1 MPVYH
6 SKRLKLNPIKMK
18 PDLNGNVLDSADNPE
33 ELCIKYPEQLLKIKE
48 KLALAESLASASL
61 LTSPA
66 AKRRLQARKLELGLG
81 DEPGYVPPKDL
92 LLYLVRMGSFSSAP
106 KIPNEDIQDRDV
118 DLPEKMSKQE
128 LLSFCDR
135 ELDTEDKLVER
146 SFTPVDKRTHRN
158 NDEETNDSKVR
169 ILQWNVLSQALGQ
182 NNDNFVCCPDEALD
196 WKRRRFQMVQEIVLH
211 NPDVIC
217 LQEVDHF
224 EFLKKTLTTQGYSGT
239 FFPKP
244 DSPCVYIKG
253 NNGPDGCAIFYR
265 TDKYDLISTETRIL
279 EVWRVQSNQVAV
291 LLVLRNKKTQE
302 EICIATTHLKARN
315 GALLSTLRNEQG
327 KDLLDFVSTHACGRP
342 VILCGDFNAEPTE
355 PIYNTV
361 MNHETLGLTSAYR
374 HRTANNQEPQ
384 YTTWKIREEGEV
396 CHTIDYVFYS
406 QDKFDVEAV
415 LDMPSGEQI
424 GRDRIPSLRY
434 PSDHFSLVCDLT
446 LKK

>member
-1 MPVYH
+1 
-6 SKRLKLNPIKMK
+6 MK

-182 NNDNFVCCPDEALD
+182 RCTADFVNDKKKIIIIIILIIITD
-196 WKRRRFQMVQEIVLH
+196 WFHQYCFLSFR
-211 NPDVIC
+211 VI
-217 LQEVDHF
+217 
-224 EFLKKTLTTQGYSGT
+224 
-239 FFPKP
+239 
-244 DSPCVYIKG
+244 
-253 NNGPDGCAIFYR
+253 
-265 TDKYDLISTETRIL
+265 
-279 EVWRVQSNQVAV
+279 QVAV

>member
-1 MPVYH
+1 
-6 SKRLKLNPIKMK
+6 MK

-182 NNDNFVCCPDEALD
+182 RC
-196 WKRRRFQMVQEIVLH
+196 
-211 NPDVIC
+211 
-217 LQEVDHF
+217 
-224 EFLKKTLTTQGYSGT
+224 T
-239 FFPKP
+239 
-244 DSPCVYIKG
+244 
-253 NNGPDGCAIFYR
+253 
-265 TDKYDLISTETRIL
+265 
-279 EVWRVQSNQVAV
+279 VAV

>member
-1 MPVYH
+1 MCEVITFEYH
-6 SKRLKLNPIKMK
+6 PPPSH
-18 PDLNGNVLDSADNPE
+18 D
-33 ELCIKYPEQLLKIKE
+33 Y
-48 KLALAESLASASL
+48 
-61 LTSPA
+61 
-66 AKRRLQARKLELGLG
+66 LQVVH
-81 DEPGYVPPKDL
+81 YV
-92 LLYLVRMGSFSSAP
+92 MGSFSSAP
-106 KIPNEDIQDRDV
+106 KIPNPDDQDKDI
-118 DLPEKMSKQE
+118 DLPESMSKQE

-135 ELDTEDKLVER
+135 ELDSEDKLVER
-146 SFTPVDKRTHRN
+146 RFTPVSNRGGHN
-158 NDEETNDSKVR
+158 EHIVPENSDSKVR

-182 NNDNFVCCPDEALD
+182 NNDNFVCCPDEALE
-196 WKRRRFQMVQEIVLH
+196 WKRRRYQMLQEIVAH

-224 EFLKKTLTTQGYSGT
+224 EFLKKTLTTQGFSGT

-244 DSPCVYIKG
+244 DSPCVYIQG

-265 TDKYDLISTETRIL
+265 TDKYDLVATETRIL

-327 KDLLDFVSTHACGRP
+327 KDLLDFVSTHASGRP
-342 VILCGDFNAEPTE
+342 VILCGDFNAEPSE

-361 MNHETLGLTSAYR
+361 MNHESLGLASAYR
-374 HRTANNQEPQ
+374 SNHQEPK

-396 CHTIDYVFYS
+396 CHTIDYVFYT
-406 QDKFDVEAV
+406 QDKFQVDAV

-424 GRDRIPSLRY
+424 GQDRIPSLRY